1 MNTGKRGC
9 LLMQF
14 EKIDRETWPRREYFE
29 HYFGAVPCTYS
40 MTVKLDITPILESGR
55 KLYPSLLYYLT
66 TIVNRHA
73 EFRTAINSGGE
84 LGVYSEMVPSYTIF
98 HRDTET
104 FSCLWTDYQPELGAF
119 CDAYEEDLR
128 QYGQVH
134 GLAAKPG
141 VPENSF
147 DVSMIPGAAFEGF
160 NLNLEKGYDY
170 LKPIFTMGKYQW
182 VNGRAVLPLA
192 VQVHHAV
199 CDGFHVCRFVQELQ
213 QAIGA

>member
-1 MNTGKRGC
+1 MNTGERGC

-104 FSCLWTDYQPELGAF
+104 FPVCGPTISRNWGPSAMPTRRICGSMDRSMPW
-119 CDAYEEDLR
+119 R
-128 QYGQVH
+128 QS
-134 GLAAKPG
+134 P
-141 VPENSF
+141 
-147 DVSMIPGAAFEGF
+147 
-160 NLNLEKGYDY
+160 
-170 LKPIFTMGKYQW
+170 
-182 VNGRAVLPLA
+182 
-192 VQVHHAV
+192 
-199 CDGFHVCRFVQELQ
+199 VCRKTALTFP
-213 QAIGA
+213 

>member
-104 FSCLWTDYQPELGAF
+104 FSCLWTDYQPELALFAMPTRRICGSMGRSMAW
-119 CDAYEEDLR
+119 R
-128 QYGQVH
+128 QS
-134 GLAAKPG
+134 P
-141 VPENSF
+141 
-147 DVSMIPGAAFEGF
+147 
-160 NLNLEKGYDY
+160 
-170 LKPIFTMGKYQW
+170 
-182 VNGRAVLPLA
+182 
-192 VQVHHAV
+192 
-199 CDGFHVCRFVQELQ
+199 VCRKTALTFP
-213 QAIGA
+213 